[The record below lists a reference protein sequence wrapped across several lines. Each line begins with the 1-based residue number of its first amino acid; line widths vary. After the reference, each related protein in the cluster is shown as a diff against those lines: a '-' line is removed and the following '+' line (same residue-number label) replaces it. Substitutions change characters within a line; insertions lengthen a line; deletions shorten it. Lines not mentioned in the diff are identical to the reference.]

1 MRFARTNVEVG
12 LCLIL
17 AFPTLGQQSTTPN
30 SQTAQRDPQALTVLT
45 QAVNAIG
52 GARAL
57 AAVQDFTASGTITF
71 NWAGEPVEGSLA
83 VQGKG
88 LNQFRMD
95 ASLPGGTRCL
105 VINGYAGAITAPSG
119 AKTLL
124 PTSNALTS
132 RSLTFPA
139 TRFMSALSDSSKREV

>member
-71 NWAGEPVEGSLA
+71 NWAGEPVEGSLP
-83 VQGKG
+83 VQCQR
-88 LNQFRMD
+88 LNHFRITPT
-95 ASLPGGTRCL
+95 LPAGTRIL
-105 VINGYAGAITAPSG
+105 VH
-119 AKTLL
+119 
-124 PTSNALTS
+124 NA
-132 RSLTFPA
+132 
-139 TRFMSALSDSSKREV
+139 